1 MDSLTSLI
9 GEIETR
15 DAIVYGAIALI
26 LLLQLRIAGRLRRLA
41 RLIEA
46 RPEPQGEAKIA
57 SGGPSARYMRE
68 DTMAEFQR
76 LHEKDGR

>member
-1 MDSLTSLI
+1 MDNLGSLI

-15 DAIVYGAIALI
+15 DAVIYGALALI
-26 LLLQLRIAGRLRRLA
+26 LLLQLRLAGRLRRIA

-46 RPEPQGEAKIA
+46 RPEPQVEAKGAAGA
-57 SGGPSARYMRE
+57 SSARYMRE

-76 LHEKDGR
+76 LHDKDNG